1 MKEKGNTDRRSFLKV
16 TGGAILAAGALSTP
30 AQHRES
36 KLGSARTDGRDPL
49 GSATVS
55 FGGWMTPLDRFST
68 LPPPS
73 ANHHEMI
80 PYTAKIR
87 AGGYVNFI
95 ISGLHVVAIYDD
107 GYTPADI
114 DTSILVPGPRF
125 GPPIINDADGRIYR
139 GIDPVIS
146 AGPPPV
152 LNLDRVEVV
161 HFAEPGMYLVICAV
175 LPHFNEGM
183 VGYVKVLPKD
193 EMESAG

>member
-1 MKEKGNTDRRSFLKV
+1 
-16 TGGAILAAGALSTP
+16 
-30 AQHRES
+30 
-36 KLGSARTDGRDPL
+36 
-49 GSATVS
+49 
-55 FGGWMTPLDRFST
+55 MTPLDRFST

-73 ANHHEMI
+73 ANHHELI
-80 PYTAKIR
+80 PYRAKIR

-95 ISGLHVVAIYDD
+95 ISGFHVVAIYDD
-107 GYTPADI
+107 GYTPEDI

-125 GPPIINDADGRIYR
+125 GPPIINDMDGLIYR

-161 HFAEPGMYLVICAV
+161 HFEEPGMYLVICAV

-183 VGYVKVLPKD
+183 IGYVKVLQKD
-193 EMESAG
+193 EEPAGKA